1 VIAAETAY
9 TFGCHALARARYR
22 KFRNRADLAGGRAGV
37 LPDADVFVGLGPGW
51 SGGVIQVSA
60 QKKRP
65 EAEASGR
72 FLTKML
78 PRDAGRN

>member
-1 VIAAETAY
+1 
-9 TFGCHALARARYR
+9 
-22 KFRNRADLAGGRAGV
+22 LAGGRAGV